1 MQFVQLCFSFHR
13 AQQEGSLGWPQ
24 AEIAHSALLYEV
36 SDSIGIRS
44 EFPARA
50 RLLDAER
57 GKEAVGADPPWK
69 IASEAG
75 LDSRTLLTPRTHTD

>member
-1 MQFVQLCFSFHR
+1 MFGSFLLFISLC
-13 AQQEGSLGWPQ
+13 QGKGSLGWPQ

-50 RLLDAER
+50 EAMFTPER
-57 GKEAVGADPPWK
+57 GKEAVGA
-69 IASEAG
+69 IA
-75 LDSRTLLTPRTHTD
+75 RHTTVENSK

>member
-1 MQFVQLCFSFHR
+1 MNTVFWRRKNKCLLLKFKKQKTIFGSTLLFISLC
-13 AQQEGSLGWPQ
+13 QGKGSLGWPQ

-50 RLLDAER
+50 EAMFTPER
-57 GKEAVGADPPWK
+57 GRK
-69 IASEAG
+69 
-75 LDSRTLLTPRTHTD
+75 L

>member
-1 MQFVQLCFSFHR
+1 MHFALVQKKKTMFGSTLLFISLC
-13 AQQEGSLGWPQ
+13 EGKGSLGWPQ

-50 RLLDAER
+50 EAMFTPER
-57 GKEAVGADPPWK
+57 GRK
-69 IASEAG
+69 
-75 LDSRTLLTPRTHTD
+75 L

>member
-1 MQFVQLCFSFHR
+1 MHFALVQKKTMFGSTLRFISLC
-13 AQQEGSLGWPQ
+13 QGKGSLGWPQ

-50 RLLDAER
+50 EAMFIPER
-57 GKEAVGADPPWK
+57 GRK
-69 IASEAG
+69 
-75 LDSRTLLTPRTHTD
+75 LLEP